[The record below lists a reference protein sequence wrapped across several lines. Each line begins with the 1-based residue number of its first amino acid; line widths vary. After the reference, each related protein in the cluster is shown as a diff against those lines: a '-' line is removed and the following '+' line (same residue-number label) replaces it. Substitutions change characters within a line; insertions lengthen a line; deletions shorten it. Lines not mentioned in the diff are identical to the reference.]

1 MSNPKNGDKIP
12 ALIVFGRIRGSK
24 VDQAAVFL
32 EKDAAAAKKAASDAG
47 LSSLEVKTDADRN
60 MAAALPEGAINAN
73 GRFSLSPASPE
84 IIAELERLLKAATDE
99 EATSASGP
107 KSETAS
113 ATISAD
119 LWRQLK
125 PGALVLAAAFDE
137 QDNLDGWWDAVIVR
151 IDDGEF
157 LVRGAITPRN
167 PQSAAATNILPSF
180 TRKSPA
186 YDFVGNAQPPRTR
199 F

>member
-1 MSNPKNGDKIP
+1 MPNAKNGEKIP

-32 EKDAAAAKKAASDAG
+32 EKDAEAAKKAAADAG
-47 LSSLEVKTDADRN
+47 LSSLEVQTQADRN
-60 MAAALPEGAINAN
+60 TAATLPEGAINAN

-84 IIAELERLLKAATDE
+84 IIAELDRLLKAATAQ
-99 EATSASGP
+99 EATSARSA

-125 PGALVLAAAFDE
+125 PGALVLAACFDE
-137 QDNLDGWWDAVIVR
+137 QDNLAGWWEATIVR

-157 LVRGAITPRN
+157 LVRWRDYPKEPVASRSYEYIALLHPKITG
-167 PQSAAATNILPSF
+167 
-180 TRKSPA
+180 
-186 YDFVGNAQPPRTR
+186 V
-199 F
+199 

>member
-32 EKDAAAAKKAASDAG
+32 KKDTEAAKKAALDAG
-47 LSSLEVKTDADRN
+47 LSSLEVTTEEHQRV
-60 MAAALPEGAINAN
+60 AATLPEGAINAQ

-84 IIAELERLLKAATDE
+84 IIAELERLLKAATGQ
-99 EATSASGP
+99 EATSARSA

-125 PGALVLAAAFDE
+125 PGALVLAACFDE
-137 QDNLDGWWDAVIVR
+137 QDNLAGWWEATIVR
-151 IDDGEF
+151 VDDGEF
-157 LVRGAITPRN
+157 LVRWRDYPKEARVSRSHEYIALLQLKITG
-167 PQSAAATNILPSF
+167 
-180 TRKSPA
+180 
-186 YDFVGNAQPPRTR
+186 V
-199 F
+199 